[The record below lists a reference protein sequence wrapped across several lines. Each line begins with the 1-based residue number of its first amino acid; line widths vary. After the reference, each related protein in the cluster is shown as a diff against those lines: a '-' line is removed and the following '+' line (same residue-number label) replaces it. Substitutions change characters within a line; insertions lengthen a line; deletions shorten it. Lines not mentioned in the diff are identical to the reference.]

1 VNMKIL
7 SLFDGISCAQ
17 IALNK
22 LGVKYDNYF
31 ASEICEKAIKVTQ
44 DNYPDTIQLGDVT
57 NWKDWKLPKIDI
69 ICAGFPCQSWSK
81 AGLQGGFQDERGKLA
96 YVLADIF
103 RHLKEQNPNLIFLFE
118 NVEMGKE
125 KLNDLN
131 ELFGCEGIKI
141 NSSLLTAQKR
151 GRVYWTNL
159 KIDPVRDQRI
169 QFQDVL
175 DDGLAEKE
183 KAYCVKL
190 CRGNAR
196 DYFKKKQTN
205 IVFCPNKY
213 GKYEVKNNLIS
224 MTFPKGKDPNELFT
238 FKCSLPDGNYD
249 VRPLNRNEVERLQ
262 TIPENYTNAVTVAS
276 AHNLMG
282 NSWTV
287 DVICHILKNVK

>member
-1 VNMKIL
+1 MKIL

-22 LGVKYDNYF
+22 LGIKYDNYF
-31 ASEICEKAIKVTQ
+31 ASEICKNAIKVTQ

-57 NWKDWKLPKIDI
+57 NWKDWKLPKIDM

-81 AGLQGGFQDERGKLA
+81 AGLQGGFKDERGKLA

-131 ELFGCEGIKI
+131 ELFGCEGVKI
-141 NSSLLTAQKR
+141 NSSLLTAQRR

-159 KIDPVRDQRI
+159 KIDSIEDKQI
-169 QFQDVL
+169 KFQDIL

-183 KAYCVKL
+183 KAYCIKL

-205 IVFCPNKY
+205 IVFCPNKH
-213 GKYEVKNNLIS
+213 GKYKVENGLVS

-238 FKCSLPDGNYD
+238 FKCAIPDGNYD

-262 TIPENYTNAVTVAS
+262 TIPQNYTNAVSVSA